1 MMRLFTTMAA
11 ILVVATVSL
20 TPSLAQT
27 QQLPKADRH
36 STIGDS
42 PDIEVP
48 LARDLSA
55 KLTTG
60 AIDRAMKKVADW
72 QMSRSQ
78 DDLNTDWTFAVLEA
92 GLVAASDTLNDPS
105 YRDAVAAM
113 GAKRGW
119 TLGRRLTHADDQVV
133 AQSYLEICEHDHK
146 AEQITPLKQQFDT
159 LKVMPD
165 DPQKPVWWWCDAL
178 FMAPPAWAGL
188 SRLTGD
194 RSYLDYMDRQ
204 WWITSNR
211 LFDTQEHLFFRDANF
226 LHRQEANG
234 KKVFWLRGNGWVL
247 GGLARVLTNM
257 PADYPSRSKYVQMF
271 NDMSSRLATLQ
282 GQDGLWRAGLL
293 DQAAYPSSETS
304 GSALVTYALAWGVNN
319 GILKT
324 SVYVPVIRKAW
335 SGLLSRIYQDGR
347 LGYIQ
352 PVGDRPAAFRPTSS
366 YVYGV
371 GAFLLAGSELHKMAA
386 RAPRSAN
393 AAEKTSLRGNRKP

>member
-1 MMRLFTTMAA
+1 MAA

-48 LARDLSA
+48 VARDLSA
-55 KLTTG
+55 ELTTG

-133 AQSYLEICEHDHK
+133 AQSYLEIYEHDHK

-165 DPQKPVWWWCDAL
+165 DPQRPVWWWCDAL

-204 WWITSNR
+204 CGS
-211 LFDTQEHLFFRDANF
+211 
-226 LHRQEANG
+226 
-234 KKVFWLRGNGWVL
+234 
-247 GGLARVLTNM
+247 
-257 PADYPSRSKYVQMF
+257 PA
-271 NDMSSRLATLQ
+271 
-282 GQDGLWRAGLL
+282 AG
-293 DQAAYPSSETS
+293 YSIHKNISSSETRIFFTGRKRTARRYS
-304 GSALVTYALAWGVNN
+304 GFEETGGYWAVWLGCSRTCRLIILRAASTSKCSTTCLPDWPHYRGKTVCGVPAFWTRLH
-319 GILKT
+319 IHH
-324 SVYVPVIRKAW
+324 PRPQAP
-335 SGLLSRIYQDGR
+335 LL
-347 LGYIQ
+347 
-352 PVGDRPAAFRPTSS
+352 
-366 YVYGV
+366 
-371 GAFLLAGSELHKMAA
+371 
-386 RAPRSAN
+386 
-393 AAEKTSLRGNRKP
+393 